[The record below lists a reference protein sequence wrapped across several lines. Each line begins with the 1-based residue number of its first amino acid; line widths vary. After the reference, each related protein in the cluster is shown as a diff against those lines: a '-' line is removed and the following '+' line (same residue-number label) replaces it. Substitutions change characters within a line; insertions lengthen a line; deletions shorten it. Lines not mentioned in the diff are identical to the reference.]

1 MRKIKVMI
9 ASMFGA
15 IALVFACVFG
25 TRINAATVQTETF
38 SVDSNITS
46 TSAISK
52 NTKFYDGTVFSITL
66 GNEGSATKTNCGA
79 GTVTANDNSGLTYTA
94 GLFGGGGRTYSI
106 TAKGKD
112 LTVKL
117 YYTICNGDF
126 TKSGVQTKGGDLQV
140 DGTAVTSTN
149 SNNSNVAYMYST
161 TITSGS
167 SKVYGAS
174 SNRLIIFGVIA
185 SYEVAGE
192 DDAVV
197 TFNSNGGSAV
207 ASQTVSIGSKANE
220 PTAPTRQH
228 YNFVGWYTKDG
239 SNDDWG
245 DEFNF
250 NTTIYGSITLYAKWE
265 EKAIVT
271 VDYYV
276 GETKVN
282 SEELHVDSLITYEV
296 SSSYVPS
303 GQYFA
308 GWGTDSTSTS
318 VIAEDY
324 KVPSTGL
331 TLYAKFANIKNYISS
346 DESIRSS
353 MLGSQTVNGF
363 AGSIFNF
370 TEITVATNSGF
381 ELPTGNRNT
390 YRLET
395 SGSSSATRRNIKFT
409 APFDGKLTLWVCSS
423 NSGRTMDIYQGS
435 WGGTSVLSY
444 EFQSEDKNV
453 FLVKEVDIVKD
464 AEYIIG
470 GSNGYYIYGLFVN
483 ETTLADDVKLTFD
496 AQYNEL
502 AAADSTKLRFI
513 GTIDGVAY
521 SDYANITKMEF
532 TFTFNGLNRVCEV
545 TKLYKSIKNGE
556 TTIKAAADDTMYVIY
571 QLNNINKTAYAGK
584 VLSNCTFK
592 LTFADGSTKSV
603 SHDDITLPESFTEVV
618 A

>member
-1 MRKIKVMI
+1 MNKFKKVLLGTL
-9 ASMFGA
+9 SVLTLGLFVVTGA
-15 IALVFACVFG
+15 KVNAG
-25 TRINAATVQTETF
+25 TIVTESF
-38 SVDSNITS
+38 SVDSNVSS
-46 TSAISK
+46 TSSISAG
-52 NTKFYDGTVFSITL
+52 TKIYDGTVFSVTT
-66 GNEGSATKTNCGA
+66 GGGAVTKTNCGA
-79 GTVTANDNSGLTYTA
+79 GTVTSNDNSGLTYTA
-94 GLFGGGGRTYSI
+94 GLLPGGGSRTYEVKAI
-106 TAKGKD
+106 GKD
-112 LTVKL
+112 LTVKF

-126 TKSGVQTKGGDLQV
+126 SKSGVQTKGGDLQV

-149 SNNSNVAYMYST
+149 SNASNVAYMYST
-161 TITSGS
+161 SITSGN
-167 SKVYGAS
+167 SKVFGAS
-174 SNRLIIFGVIA
+174 SNRLIIFGVVA
-185 SYEVAGE
+185 SYEQAGD

-207 ASQTVSIGSKANE
+207 ASETVSIGSKANE

-250 NTTIYGSITLYAKWE
+250 DTTISSSITLYAKWE
-265 EKAIVT
+265 EKAVVT
-271 VDYYV
+271 VNYYV
-276 GETKVN
+276 GDTKVN

-303 GQYFA
+303 GKYFS
-308 GWGTDSTSTS
+308 GWCTDSSLAS

-331 TLYAKFANIKNYISS
+331 TLYAKFTNIKNYISS

-370 TEITVATNSGF
+370 TEINVATNSGF

-423 NSGRTMDIYQGS
+423 NSGRTMDVYQGS

-444 EFQSEDKNV
+444 EFQNADKNV
-453 FLVKEVDIVKD
+453 FLVKKVDIVKD

-470 GSNGYYIYGLFVN
+470 GSNGYYIYGLFV
-483 ETTLADDVKLTFD
+483 EEAKMSDDTTAAVFAEKNTAGDTLRFVGTLTGITDLANIDSIELLLAKDTVAASPIALSSVFTSVTGASKTCAKADGTYYTIFRLTGID
-496 AQYNEL
+496 GL
-502 AAADSTKLRFI
+502 AAGTKISKQLK
-513 GTIDGVAY
+513 V
-521 SDYANITKMEF
+521 
-532 TFTFNGLNRVCEV
+532 TFT
-545 TKLYKSIKNGE
+545 
-556 TTIKAAADDTMYVIY
+556 
-571 QLNNINKTAYAGK
+571 
-584 VLSNCTFK
+584 
-592 LTFADGSTKSV
+592 DGST
-603 SHDDITLPESFTEVV
+603 TLSDATDFTI
-618 A
+618 